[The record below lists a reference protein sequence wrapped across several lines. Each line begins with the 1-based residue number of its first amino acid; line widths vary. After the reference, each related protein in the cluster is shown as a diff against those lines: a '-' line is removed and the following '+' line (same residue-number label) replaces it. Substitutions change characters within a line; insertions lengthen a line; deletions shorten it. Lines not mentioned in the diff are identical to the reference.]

1 MTSIDA
7 SVDSG
12 RIGMSHSIDDALVS
26 NLAAWLDVNRPDGL
40 PTTIPIHVANRD
52 ELRGRPCVVLEATD
66 AKRVSGLPD
75 SARVKLDIHLFTQ
88 IDDTSASSHADMV
101 AVLHEML
108 KAKAS
113 IKQDLN
119 SDTFILHDLII
130 RESSTTRDETR
141 GRESVI
147 TYEAVVSAV

>member
-1 MTSIDA
+1 
-7 SVDSG
+7 
-12 RIGMSHSIDDALVS
+12 
-26 NLAAWLDVNRPDGL
+26 
-40 PTTIPIHVANRD
+40 
-52 ELRGRPCVVLEATD
+52 
-66 AKRVSGLPD
+66 
-75 SARVKLDIHLFTQ
+75 
-88 IDDTSASSHADMV
+88 MV

-108 KAKAS
+108 KAKTS